1 MELKNAMAVSVSGLK
16 AQEMRVRVISEN
28 IANAESVATTPGGDP
43 YRRKLVEFSNQLD
56 RASGVDK
63 VQIKQI
69 VRDNRDFQLRYDPN
83 HPAAD
88 ANGYVKMPNVERFI
102 EMMDLKEAQRS
113 YSANLEAL
121 ESSRNMLR
129 ETINILAP
137 Q

>member
-28 IANAESVATTPGGDP
+28 IANAESVSTRPGGEP
-43 YRRKLVEFSNQLD
+43 YRRKLVEFRNSLD
-56 RASGVDK
+56 KASGVDM
-63 VQIKQI
+63 VEIQGVI
-69 VRDNRDFQLRYDPN
+69 RDQGDFKMRYDPN

-88 ANGYVKMPNVERFI
+88 GNGYVKMPNVERFI

-129 ETINILAP
+129 ETINLLSP